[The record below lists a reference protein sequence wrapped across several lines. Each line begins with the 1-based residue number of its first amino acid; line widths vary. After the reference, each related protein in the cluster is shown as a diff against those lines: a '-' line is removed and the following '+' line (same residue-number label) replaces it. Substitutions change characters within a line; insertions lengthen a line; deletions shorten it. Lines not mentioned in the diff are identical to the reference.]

1 MKIVMTSERLPPSRG
16 GLSTVAAILDA
27 GLTARGHELVIVT
40 GERSREAYG
49 TIARIMKL
57 NSPRQWWRYFRLLV
71 EADVVLQN
79 NVSSKTLILPLLLR
93 KPTVVAL
100 HIWLETPQG
109 QITWRERLKILLLRR
124 STRIVTP
131 NLEITDRF
139 GGEGQ
144 YVTNGYDEATFSRQ
158 REWCDREYAFVV
170 VARLIEDKGVRQLLE
185 AFALVSPIRSDY
197 VLNVIGTGP
206 EEANLKK
213 LAADLNISSKVRFL
227 GALDPR
233 SVAEVLNNSRVMCVP
248 SMWDEVFGIVALEG
262 MGCGLPVIA
271 TNVSGLTDAHHGY
284 GLLVEPNEEVIMNF
298 AEAMEEITSAPD
310 KPLDYLKGV
319 EAYLQTR
326 NRKSMVDAY
335 ETVMREIC

>member
-1 MKIVMTSERLPPSRG
+1 MTSERLPPSRG

-49 TIARIMKL
+49 TTARIMRL
-57 NSPRQWWRYFRLLV
+57 NSLRHWWLYFRLLLQ
-71 EADVVLQN
+71 ADVVLQN
-79 NVSSKTLILPLLLR
+79 NISSKTLILPLLLR

-100 HIWLETPQG
+100 HIWLETPDG
-109 QITWRERLKILLLRR
+109 RITWRERLKILLLRR
-124 STRIVTP
+124 CTRIITP

-139 GGEGQ
+139 GGDGQ
-144 YVTNGYDEATFSRQ
+144 YVTNGYDEATFSQ
-158 REWCDREYAFVV
+158 KREWCDREYAFVV

-185 AFALVSPIRSDY
+185 AFALVSQDRPDY
-197 VLNVIGTGP
+197 VLNVVGTGP
-206 EEANLKK
+206 EEAKLMK
-213 LAADLNISSKVRFL
+213 LATDLNIYTKVRFL
-227 GALDPR
+227 GALDPQGV
-233 SVAEVLNNSRVMCVP
+233 SEVLNNSRVLCVP

-284 GLLVEPNEEVIMNF
+284 GLLVEPNEEVIKNF
-298 AEAMEEITSAPD
+298 AEAMKTITSTPNR
-310 KPLDYLKGV
+310 PLDYLTDV
-319 EAYLQTR
+319 EAYLKTR
-326 NRKSMVDAY
+326 NRRAMVDAY